1 MAEKSPTGSAASMS
15 KDGEKGD
22 VAYDI
27 HQMRSM
33 SIGDVVEMVDTT
45 HGQFHRSFTP
55 HQVHVGIQPFRTRT
69 AQSDLKASRSFHSVL
84 TSALVCSSVP
94 VLLWLLLALEIWSLR
109 TFSSAHASGLSCR
122 LSLK

>member
-1 MAEKSPTGSAASMS
+1 MVEKSPTGSNASMS

-27 HQMRSM
+27 HRMRSM

-55 HQVHVGIQPFRTRT
+55 HQVHVGT
-69 AQSDLKASRSFHSVL
+69 
-84 TSALVCSSVP
+84 
-94 VLLWLLLALEIWSLR
+94 E
-109 TFSSAHASGLSCR
+109 
-122 LSLK
+122 